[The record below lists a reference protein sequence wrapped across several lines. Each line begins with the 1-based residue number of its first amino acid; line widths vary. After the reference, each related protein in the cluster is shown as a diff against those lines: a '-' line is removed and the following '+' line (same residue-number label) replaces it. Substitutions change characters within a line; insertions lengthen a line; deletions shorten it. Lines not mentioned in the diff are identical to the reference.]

1 MNIDSGGYSEANSWY
16 FLFMEQMHW
25 QFISYSCSLPSG
37 IHLYKL
43 ERRIGCLTIS
53 CACLSDGPHNHNRIP
68 IYTVSSLQ
76 HAFDKENWNCSQFS
90 QGRKGPGGLEL
101 AAPRLKKFI
110 LALWKPKLTLLS
122 VGPLLLSLPGCV
134 KSPVKHLS
142 SRNWQ
147 IPAWL
152 LPRQLKALTLSLDTS
167 SFLSGRCCVQY
178 VPLSFC
184 QYSAGK
190 GWVTGFATSQH

>member
-1 MNIDSGGYSEANSWY
+1 MNSDSGGDSEAKSWY

-43 ERRIGCLTIS
+43 ERCIWCLTIS
-53 CACLSDGPHNHNRIP
+53 YACLSDGPHNHNRIP

-76 HAFDKENWNCSQFS
+76 RAFEEENCNCSQFS
-90 QGRKGPGGLEL
+90 QGEKGPEGFEL
-101 AAPRLKKFI
+101 VAPCLKKFI
-110 LALWKPKLTLLS
+110 LALWKPKLSLLS
-122 VGPLLLSLPGCV
+122 VGPLLPSLPGCV

-152 LPRQLKALTLSLDTS
+152 LQHQLWALTLSLDTS
-167 SFLSGRCCVQY
+167 S
-178 VPLSFC
+178 
-184 QYSAGK
+184 
-190 GWVTGFATSQH
+190 